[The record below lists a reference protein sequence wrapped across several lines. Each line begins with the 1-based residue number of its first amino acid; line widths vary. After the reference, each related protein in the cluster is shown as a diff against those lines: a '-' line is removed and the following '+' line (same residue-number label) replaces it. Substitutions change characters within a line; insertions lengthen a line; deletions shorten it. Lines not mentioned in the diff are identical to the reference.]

1 MTGCQCDNKTNGLP
15 SNSWGESF
23 LEINIV
29 DLFVAMY
36 NNACLI
42 QGICSVKARFLF
54 KYPSCGNGTKTRR
67 QNDKLPC
74 VIFYY
79 RLIFRDHSL
88 HPTGILTGL
97 AVGDVL
103 ASFLNRVNET
113 LKWNIVLMR
122 LRGFPCTS

>member
-42 QGICSVKARFLF
+42 QGI
-54 KYPSCGNGTKTRR
+54 PSRPGFYLNIHRAEMGRR
-67 QNDKLPC
+67 PEGKMTSSH
-74 VIFYY
+74 V
-79 RLIFRDHSL
+79 
-88 HPTGILTGL
+88 
-97 AVGDVL
+97 
-103 ASFLNRVNET
+103 SFFT
-113 LKWNIVLMR
+113 ID
-122 LRGFPCTS
+122 